1 MKTLVPV
8 TLAVFAGLCNIP
20 LIYGFKKAYSQ
31 NPFIFAGSFNLVSA
45 FVFLSIAYLFGGIEH
60 HYFVRNWPFILFAA
74 LGIVL
79 INTLAY
85 YLINYHGASYWIV
98 VSLSSML
105 IPGIIVGYFIL
116 KDRVNIWIVPSIIF
130 AILSAIFFVLSK
142 R

>member
-79 INTLAY
+79 INTLAHY
-85 YLINYHGASYWIV
+85 CPNV
-98 VSLSSML
+98 D
-105 IPGIIVGYFIL
+105 F
-116 KDRVNIWIVPSIIF
+116 
-130 AILSAIFFVLSK
+130 
-142 R
+142 